1 MHAVVLCAGL
11 GKRLAPYTE
20 ARPKCLFEVHG
31 TTLLE
36 RHVAHLRSLGVS
48 AITVVTGHLEDMVRA
63 EAARVAPAGL
73 VRIVR
78 NEAYRRGSIV
88 SLARGLEGVV
98 DDVVFMDAD
107 VLYHPDVLGRLL
119 RSSHRSSVLVDTGS
133 TESGEEMMIGVR
145 DGRARMIAR
154 RVSHA
159 GPWDVSGESVG
170 FFRVAKESVGALRES
185 IDSTITKGGEDQEY
199 EASLNVLFERTPVGF
214 ERVDD
219 LAWTEIDFA
228 EDLQR
233 AREKIAP
240 LLPPLPPEAP

>member
-1 MHAVVLCAGL
+1 MHAIILCAGV

-36 RHVAHLRSLGVS
+36 RHLAHLRALGV
-48 AITVVTGHLEDMVRA
+48 ATVTLVTGHLEEMIRA
-63 EAARVAPAGL
+63 EAARVAPPGL
-73 VRIVR
+73 VRVVR

-88 SLARGLEGVV
+88 SLLRGLDGVA
-98 DDVVFMDAD
+98 DDLVFMDAD
-107 VLYHPDVLGRLL
+107 VLYHPDVLGRLV
-119 RSSHRSSVLVDTGS
+119 RSAHRSSVLIDTGS

-145 DGRARMIAR
+145 GGRARMIAR

-170 FFRVAKESVGALRES
+170 FFKVGKESLGALRES
-185 IDSTITKGGEDQEY
+185 IDATLAKGGEDQEY
-199 EASLNVLFERTPVGF
+199 EASLNVLFERIPVGF

-233 AREKIAP
+233 AREQIAP
-240 LLPPLPPEAP
+240 SLPALPEAPR